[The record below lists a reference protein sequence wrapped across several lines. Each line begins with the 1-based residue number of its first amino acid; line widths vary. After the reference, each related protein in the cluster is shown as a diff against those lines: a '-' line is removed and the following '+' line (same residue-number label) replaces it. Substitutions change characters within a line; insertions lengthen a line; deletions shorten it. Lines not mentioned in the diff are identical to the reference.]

1 MYSSDTSTPGTTP
14 GTEKPTIPPPK
25 FPEKF
30 PEIISDFTADLTTTF
45 PEYADLW
52 SKWVGMKSGSSH
64 AELIDTQ
71 HLFEYCLLV
80 YPERFFDI
88 LYQNDDIFLPESTI
102 NTFFLPEVDFR
113 RLYHCPDV
121 SETTRKT
128 LWKYL
133 QLLLITIMTSI
144 NNKNSFGESANLF
157 DGINESDLQTK
168 LTETI
173 DNLSSFFK
181 GIIPPEGDPTGYF
194 GGGNGAEGAP
204 DDDDDDDVP
213 DLVDEDSGPS
223 PPQPPKSSKS
233 KGLFDNLPNP
243 ADIHEKLKGLFDG
256 KIGNLAKELAEEL
269 TDDFM
274 GILSEE
280 DKADM
285 KNVKNTGDVLKK
297 LMKNPGK
304 IMELMK
310 SVGNKLN
317 HKMKSGDISQEE
329 IMKEAG
335 EMIGKMKDMGGD
347 GADMND
353 MLKNLMK
360 NMGGLGGMGG
370 KTKFNTAAMG
380 QMSKRQAQVEK
391 MRQRMLAKQKAAAE
405 AAAQA
410 TAGSPTGVLSSAGGG
425 PTAAPLPTD
434 YLDSNV
440 KFVLEPTGNGSGNMS
455 FKLPGEDGIQEK
467 TKINP
472 VGQSGVATATSE
484 EPDISW
490 ADETVSSA
498 AAKTK
503 KPKSKKPKGKK

>member
-1 MYSSDTSTPGTTP
+1 MYSSDTPTPGS
-14 GTEKPTIPPPK
+14 EKPTIPPPK

-52 SKWVGMKSGSSH
+52 SKWVGMKSGSSP

-181 GIIPPEGDPTGYF
+181 GIIPPDGDPTGYF
-194 GGGNGAEGAP
+194 GEGAEGA
-204 DDDDDDDVP
+204 DDDDAP
-213 DLVDEDSGPS
+213 DLVNEDAST
-223 PPQPPKSSKS
+223 PPPPKSSKS

-274 GILSEE
+274 GILSEDE
-280 DKADM
+280 RADM

-347 GADMND
+347 GSDMND

-405 AAAQA
+405 AAA
-410 TAGSPTGVLSSAGGG
+410 GSPTGVLSAAGGG
-425 PTAAPLPTD
+425 PASTPLPSG

-467 TKINP
+467 TRINP
-472 VGQSGVATATSE
+472 VGHVGASATPE

-490 ADETVSSA
+490 ADETVSSEA
-498 AAKTK
+498 ATKTK
-503 KPKSKKPKGKK
+503 KSKSKKTKGKK